1 MLKIRYYRLRL
12 PSGFGINS
20 LQLSAYKLESGSG
33 ISVLRASSD
42 ELVIRYTV
50 TRHIETT
57 QILSDGSAVKTSI
70 PTMEQYSLRFFRAN
84 SGVILSLLDPPRG
97 LRITSEVLGLLLGQS
112 EYFIEVLEMSSGL
125 IKGHI
130 ERFDSARLVSAKI
143 RDFKVYEN
151 AVGRLEIGSKDGL
164 SEEIAPF
171 LAGKYYKIDSLT
183 YEITHQF
190 QRGLICYSSNGTV
203 RVSGPLVE
211 IAFPTFE
218 LDLMSS

>member
-1 MLKIRYYRLRL
+1 MLKIRYYRVRL

-20 LQLSAYKLESGSG
+20 LELSAYKLASNSG
-33 ISVLRASSD
+33 ISVLRTSAG

-50 TRHIETT
+50 TRQIETT
-57 QILSDGSAVKTSI
+57 QILNDGSAVKSLI
-70 PTMEQYSLRFFRAN
+70 PTMEQYSLRFFR
-84 SGVILSLLDPPRG
+84 SSTGVTLSILDPPRG
-97 LRITSEVLGLLLGQS
+97 LRITSEILGLLLGKNQ
-112 EYFIEVLEMSSGL
+112 YFIEALEISSGL
-125 IKGHI
+125 IKKHL

-151 AVGRLEIGSKDGL
+151 AVGRLEIGAKDGL

-171 LAGKYYKIDSLT
+171 LVGKYYKIDSLT

-211 IAFPTFE
+211 IAFPAFE
-218 LDLMSS
+218 LQIIS